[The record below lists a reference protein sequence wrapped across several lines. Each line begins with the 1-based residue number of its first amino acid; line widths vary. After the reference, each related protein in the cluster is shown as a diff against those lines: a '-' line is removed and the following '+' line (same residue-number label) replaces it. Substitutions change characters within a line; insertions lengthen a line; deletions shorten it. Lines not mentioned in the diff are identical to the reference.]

1 MVKVPTD
8 TLDFNRR
15 LNMSTLTRTGHNKR
29 PQYKDYVSFLDSY
42 RNGKKDDQ
50 NSVVTSDSGVNF
62 SLNSSANNSSSS
74 IFSDIS
80 NEASS
85 RYAEPQG
92 KPPKVR
98 SEVFIEIKDP
108 ATAKQVF
115 ATETFKVEIVAPRD
129 EMGRRARIFESQA
142 KAPAK
147 QRSFRQNSVEEM
159 AKKFEGPIQH
169 VNGTSYVK
177 PPLKRASSIGK
188 VSQVFENGVQQQHKN
203 FNAVPKPFQPP
214 KLNLEPKSKPEILSP
229 KPILASQHFSKFIPD
244 PPPSYADSVDS
255 ALSSLS
261 ISPSPPQCI
270 SPPPISP
277 PPPPPPP
284 ADLMASNQNN
294 SSLFFPPPPLTPAS
308 LIIKSPIQKSL
319 AQVLP
324 RIPPPPSPPT
334 AATLNLVQKNPEYL
348 GPPPMSPPP
357 PPPPLPPSTFR
368 PNASQPQKIVSNGS
382 SGGSRPI
389 QNGTINRNDPRVKKA
404 VYGALRHMY
413 GAYHDQANDYL
424 ATLPKNR
431 VRKNNG
437 LDSIIDSIAQT
448 RLPCAGADFE
458 PISPSNGYL
467 PSVKLKTRQSSFDMD
482 PPQCV
487 QNAMMTKDKKPFTYT
502 PGGIDL
508 SEVKSPRMQ
517 RRIERNA
524 NLGNA
529 CDTPQPPHPLPQHVG
544 PLPPSALAV
553 MRPQTQVQVFPSPP
567 PPPSI
572 SKGIPPPPPPP
583 TCPLPTQKVTTS
595 DNQVIERP
603 DMTKIIPDNPMALL
617 RKTGGPA
624 PRKSVVDQMF
634 EEQTRN
640 PPTPPQRNMEA
651 QSPRS
656 TVVAQPHSPPV
667 QQQRQPQIYQPPPQ
681 QCQSPQNQYQPQQ
694 YQPPQNQYQPSPQQ
708 YQPSVQQ
715 YHPPPQQYQPPPQQY
730 QPPQQ
735 QYQPPQQQYQPPQQQ
750 YQPVQQQRST
760 ESPSPAGYHPPIIER
775 SSGGQQKNVNSNVGS
790 LYIPPMAQQQQKV
803 ASPPTPPE
811 RQAQSPGT
819 PTLKEAPRPWQQRN
833 VQQELP
839 PWAKKDEVEQ
849 AQTAPT
855 PPNRQNRWGPQV
867 SPVPVQQ
874 QQIAPPQPIRQQQ
887 PGQQFSP
894 RPQVQPQ
901 NQNQNY
907 HQNSFPVHIEIRTAP
922 YQQESQPSQMNPN
935 AVYVTQPIVL
945 QHPGPGIEPPY
956 RGPSPKPQQQQQQYQ
971 QPRQQQQPPK
981 VDCSGAR
988 IIPIQI
994 EGRTTP
1000 GVPTGDSWG
1009 TQPPQS
1015 NTFKVIQKITKTDDE
1030 DDDTP
1035 ITQHSARYPQ
1045 EMPEQVRR
1053 MKINDNGHFKQ
1064 GNGQPQPY
1072 VHPSEQVVPEPKKYM
1087 GSNIPS
1093 RSFKILQAM
1102 TAPSDSSAN
1111 ANYNEE
1117 PPYNPPVFTP
1127 YNYPYYPP
1135 PYWPDY
1141 YSNYYPQEQS
1151 EQFKTNNER
1160 HLSKNGR
1167 ITPIPHTPTFYYPQE
1182 HFEPTS
1188 KISEKSCNSGRSTP
1202 LPTTIP
1208 MPPPMPSPYW
1218 GYMPPP
1224 TVYTGTT
1231 TPKPEGLNYRP
1242 QALKTNQPLNKVDA
1256 NYHYPMYPPYF
1267 DPYYY
1272 GYYYGYPPMVP
1283 PYPYYAMPTAENEE
1297 FSGYSSL
1304 DEMSSYNPS
1313 SRGSSL
1319 KRRNSLENGSNS
1331 VQALRQHFEV
1341 RSKSAAPRITITPTY
1356 SQENISYDVPP
1367 DKEETENSDTEVE
1380 DEVVN
1385 VGGLR
1390 SIKSVQNLNVYAA
1403 NEFVEDKDQCS
1414 ESEESTEEEQSE
1426 EEEINAVQDKNEII
1440 PHQLSVIFEESERG
1454 ESTRS
1459 FRCSSVT
1466 SETTNFVEH
1475 HSEEESEE
1483 DAVNYSPCATITE
1496 RSSEDKEEEC
1506 THYYCEPQKHLS
1518 NSENLK
1524 LSCKLTSQSEEQEG
1538 TEDEDF
1544 LASQN
1549 VKYKIKLFQETNES
1563 FSMTKSS
1570 GSDGRRS
1577 SVYEEQSESFRFSG
1591 SFNRRSYNDIQLEE
1605 MTFKRSSIIE
1615 DEEKLIFENNN
1626 DVAVKTLEDKS
1637 SENVKENLEQSDDDW
1652 WAVIENPKETKMKS
1666 EGVINGQVACDIKK
1680 YKADSVMVEVDGEIV
1695 CVKLRNK
1702 PGRGRKNFENTTTK
1716 NEISDD
1722 SFFTAVPKRNSIY
1735 DMLKSDENGEE
1746 ENLVVSKGTLMRVDS
1761 FASQLEAIKRNSGL
1775 FTLDDN
1781 SFIRPKTIIK
1791 EESLESQTAPESVDS
1806 DQQNQKELNEC
1817 LVDTDSTI
1825 DNKIEEVTSYESENS
1840 EEIDF
1845 WSQIKNDDDDFTP
1858 RRKIFYLDEDKED
1871 FISTAKSQS
1880 HNSSPNE
1887 IEDAIGSTNSS
1898 DSSSSE
1904 SQKCEERL
1912 ELETSENSSSSS
1924 DEDRETAQ
1932 EMPTSNRS
1940 SNSRST
1946 SVEPPTLKARIEA
1959 LRNSIAEKQK
1969 KITPEIEEATT
1980 NVRSR
1985 ISSMEVPIESRS
1997 KTASTKSSIKSFE
2010 EYSEEEELDSGV
2022 ISDISRH
2029 ISDSEEFPEL
2039 RKMTRYE
2046 RAATHSR
2053 LFKLLQDECDILEE
2067 KEDDEVF
2074 LQKEDKFSKLSVR
2087 KNKPENK
2094 LSPSRSKLS
2103 LPLNH
2108 CSNPDTPAVNQK
2120 LVEELI
2126 QSLLKSKKAQVFKN
2140 MPKEK
2145 LYAAAVTILQEG
2157 VESRETPSE
2166 EFSSLLSPLRGDTQS
2181 STPAQTP
2188 QEFYADS
2195 ADYKQYYES
2204 WSDAAMEIMPSKAF
2218 KLLQEHIETNKLGSI
2233 EGILA
2238 KCPRILSS
2246 KNIPKEIIKLLDE
2259 SSDCPAS
2266 SSLSHNLPNS
2276 NDISNT

>member
-74 IFSDIS
+74 IFSDVS

-108 ATAKQVF
+108 AATKQVF

-129 EMGRRARIFESQA
+129 GVGRRTRIFESQA
-142 KAPAK
+142 KASPK

-159 AKKFEGPIQH
+159 AKKFEGPTQH
-169 VNGTSYVK
+169 TNGTSYVK

-188 VSQVFENGVQQQHKN
+188 VSQVFENGSQQQPKN
-203 FNAVPKPFQPP
+203 FNAIPKPFQPP
-214 KLNLEPKSKPEILSP
+214 KFNPEPKPKPEILSP
-229 KPILASQHFSKFIPD
+229 KPILSSQHFSKFIPD

-261 ISPSPPQCI
+261 ISPSPPQCV
-270 SPPPISP
+270 SPPPMSP

-284 ADLMASNQNN
+284 ANFMTSIQNN
-294 SSLFFPPPPLTPAS
+294 SSLFFPPPPLTPED
-308 LIIKSPIQKSL
+308 LIIKSPMQKSL

-324 RIPPPPSPPT
+324 KIPPPPSPPT
-334 AATLNLVQKNPEYL
+334 AATLNLAQKNPEYL

-368 PNASQPQKIVSNGS
+368 PNASQTQKIVLNGS
-382 SGGSRPI
+382 SGGSRPT

-437 LDSIIDSIAQT
+437 LDSIIDSIAQA
-448 RLPCAGADFE
+448 RLPCVGADFG

-467 PSVKLKTRQSSFDMD
+467 PSVKLKPRRSSFDMD

-529 CDTPQPPHPLPQHVG
+529 CDTPQPPHPPPQLVG
-544 PLPPSALAV
+544 PLPPSALAA

-567 PPPSI
+567 PPPPMA
-572 SKGIPPPPPPP
+572 KGIPPPPPPP
-583 TCPLPTQKVTTS
+583 TCPLPTQKVTTI

-651 QSPRS
+651 QSPRP
-656 TVVAQPHSPPV
+656 TVVAQPVSPPV
-667 QQQRQPQIYQPPPQ
+667 QQQRQSQVYQSPPQ
-681 QCQSPQNQYQPQQ
+681 QYQPPQNQYEPQQ
-694 YQPPQNQYQPSPQQ
+694 YQPPQNQYQPPPQQ
-708 YQPSVQQ
+708 YQPPAQQ
-715 YHPPPQQYQPPPQQY
+715 YQPPPQQYQPPPQQY

-735 QYQPPQQQYQPPQQQ
+735 QYQP
-750 YQPVQQQRST
+750 VQQQRTT
-760 ESPSPAGYHPPIIER
+760 ESPSPAGYYPPIIER
-775 SSGGQQKNVNSNVGS
+775 SSGGQQRNVNSNVGS
-790 LYIPPMAQQQQKV
+790 LYIPPIAQQQQKV

-839 PWAKKDEVEQ
+839 PWAKKDEVEP

-867 SPVPVQQ
+867 SPTPLQQ
-874 QQIAPPQPIRQQQ
+874 QQVAPPQPVRQQQ
-887 PGQQFSP
+887 PAQQFSP

-907 HQNSFPVHIEIRTAP
+907 PQNSFPVHIEIRTAP
-922 YQQESQPSQMNPN
+922 YQQEPQPSQMNPN

-956 RGPSPKPQQQQQQYQ
+956 RGPSSKPQQQQQQYQ
-971 QPRQQQQPPK
+971 QPRQQQQHPK
-981 VDCSGAR
+981 VDSSGAR

-1000 GVPTGDSWG
+1000 VVPAGDSRNFNRQLSWG

-1015 NTFKVIQKITKTDDE
+1015 NSFKVIQKITKTDDE

-1117 PPYNPPVFTP
+1117 PSYNPPVFNP

-1151 EQFKTNNER
+1151 EQFKTGNEKPW
-1160 HLSKNGR
+1160 SKNGR
-1167 ITPIPHTPTFYYPQE
+1167 TTPIPHTPTFYYPQE
-1182 HFEPTS
+1182 HCESTS
-1188 KISEKSCNSGRSTP
+1188 KMSEKSNKSGRSTP
-1202 LPTTIP
+1202 LPTAIP
-1208 MPPPMPSPYW
+1208 MPPPMPAPYW

-1224 TVYTGTT
+1224 TVYARTT
-1231 TPKPEGLNYRP
+1231 TPKPEGLNYRS
-1242 QALKTNQPLNKVDA
+1242 QASKSNQPLNKVEG

-1272 GYYYGYPPMVP
+1272 GYYYGYPPMAP
-1283 PYPYYAMPTAENEE
+1283 PYPYYAMSLAENEE
-1297 FSGYSSL
+1297 FSGYSSM
-1304 DEMSSYNPS
+1304 DEMSSYNPNN
-1313 SRGSSL
+1313 RRSSL
-1319 KRRNSLENGSNS
+1319 KRRNSLENGSTS

-1356 SQENISYDVPP
+1356 SQENICYDLPP

-1380 DEVVN
+1380 DDEIVS
-1385 VGGLR
+1385 VGGLQ
-1390 SIKSVQNLNVYAA
+1390 SIKSVQNLSVYAA
-1403 NEFVEDKDQCS
+1403 NELIEDTDQCS

-1426 EEEINAVQDKNEII
+1426 EEEMNIVQDENEII
-1440 PHQLSVIFEESERG
+1440 PHQLSIIFEESEQG
-1454 ESTRS
+1454 ESKRS
-1459 FRCSSVT
+1459 FRCGSVA
-1466 SETTNFVEH
+1466 SETTTIAEH
-1475 HSEEESEE
+1475 HSEEEQEE
-1483 DAVNYSPCATITE
+1483 DSVMYSPCATIAE
-1496 RSSEDKEEEC
+1496 CSSEEKEEEY
-1506 THYYCEPQKHLS
+1506 THYHYEPEKHFS
-1518 NSENLK
+1518 NKGNLK
-1524 LSCKLTSQSEEQEG
+1524 LSSKITSQSEEQKAIE
-1538 TEDEDF
+1538 EQDF
-1544 LASQN
+1544 LANQN
-1549 VKYKIKLFQETNES
+1549 VKFKIKLFQETNES
-1563 FSMTKSS
+1563 FSVAKSS
-1570 GSDGRRS
+1570 GSDERCS
-1577 SVYEEQSESFRFSG
+1577 SAYEEQSESLRFSG
-1591 SFNRRSYNDIQLEE
+1591 SFNRRSYSDIQLEE
-1605 MTFKRSSIIE
+1605 IIFKRSSIIK
-1615 DEEKLIFENNN
+1615 DEEELVFENNN
-1626 DVAVKTLEDKS
+1626 DVVVKTLENKS
-1637 SENVKENLEQSDDDW
+1637 NQNVKEKFKQSDDNW
-1652 WAVIENPKETKMKS
+1652 WDVIENNNESKVKS
-1666 EGVINGQVACDIKK
+1666 EDVVNKDVECDMKK
-1680 YKADSVMVEVDGEIV
+1680 PKADSVMVEVDGEIV

-1702 PGRGRKNFENTTTK
+1702 PGRGRRNFENTTTK

-1735 DMLKSDENGEE
+1735 DMLKSDENGKE
-1746 ENLVVSKGTLMRVDS
+1746 ENLVISKGTLMKVDS
-1761 FASQLEAIKRNSGL
+1761 FASQLEAIKKNSGL
-1775 FTLDDN
+1775 FTSDDN
-1781 SFIRPKTIIK
+1781 SFVRPKTIIK
-1791 EESLESQTAPESVDS
+1791 EKSLENQTAPELVNS
-1806 DQQNQKELNEC
+1806 DQQNQEKLNEC
-1817 LVDTDSTI
+1817 LVDANSII
-1825 DNKIEEVTSYESENS
+1825 DKKIEEVTSHESESS

-1858 RRKIFYLDEDKED
+1858 RRRTFYLDEDKED
-1871 FISTAKSQS
+1871 FISTAVASQS

-1887 IEDAIGSTNSS
+1887 IEDIIDSTNSS

-1912 ELETSENSSSSS
+1912 EIEISESSSSSS
-1924 DEDRETAQ
+1924 DEDREIAQ
-1932 EMPTSNRS
+1932 EVPTSNRS

-1969 KITPEIEEATT
+1969 KITPELEEATS

-2053 LFKLLQDECDILEE
+2053 LFKLLQDECDIVEE

-2074 LQKEDKFSKLSVR
+2074 LQKENKFSKLSVR

-2108 CSNPDTPAVNQK
+2108 CSHPDTPAVNQK

-2166 EFSSLLSPLRGDTQS
+2166 EFSSLLSPFRDDTQS

-2195 ADYKQYYES
+2195 SDYKQYYDS
-2204 WSDAAMEIMPSKAF
+2204 WNDAAMEIMPSKAF

-2246 KNIPKEIIKLLDE
+2246 KNIPKEIMKFLDE
-2259 SSDCPAS
+2259 SSDCSAS